1 MLTACGFHIDFQF
14 RVKKSLPRDLQ
25 MVMASPDQ
33 EMVQRPSCWTFWPGT
48 FFQAIFMHIPT
59 CANMYFCPATNLFLK
74 KPCYCWVQPIINQKG
89 IFHTRHTPSDI
100 TLQIGNLPPTHYAK
114 GNTSNK
120 LGKLEMADLQSAMT
134 QFNYRP
140 ICNYRP
146 EGPNPQ
152 KK

>member
-1 MLTACGFHIDFQF
+1 MTQPKGLCSKFDHPIWHLGI
-14 RVKKSLPRDLQ
+14 VPLSPSLLVAPLD
-25 MVMASPDQ
+25 
-33 EMVQRPSCWTFWPGT
+33 
-48 FFQAIFMHIPT
+48 
-59 CANMYFCPATNLFLK
+59 
-74 KPCYCWVQPIINQKG
+74 
-89 IFHTRHTPSDI
+89 HTRHTPSDI

-120 LGKLEMADLQSAMT
+120 LGKLEMADLRSAMT

-152 KK
+152 KNKRPLSNKGDQVGQILKNK

>member
-1 MLTACGFHIDFQF
+1 MVSKLRQF
-14 RVKKSLPRDLQ
+14 E
-25 MVMASPDQ
+25 SPLL
-33 EMVQRPSCWTFWPGT
+33 G
-48 FFQAIFMHIPT
+48 
-59 CANMYFCPATNLFLK
+59 ATNH
-74 KPCYCWVQPIINQKG
+74 QPKG
-89 IFHTRHTPSDI
+89 DFHTRHTPSDI